1 MAPVSAVRPATAPAP
16 RPADEIGR
24 LYGAHHR
31 WLLGWLRARLGCP
44 DQAADLAQDTF
55 VRLLAHRLG
64 AEAGTDGEAHA
75 ATPREPR
82 AYLVTVAGRLV
93 ANHFRRLSLE
103 RAWLDALAT
112 LPEAQL
118 PSAEQHA
125 MARQALHRL
134 DAALAGLPE
143 RARRA
148 FLLSQIEG
156 QDYARIAATLG
167 VTERSVKRY
176 MAQAFEACILAV
188 D

>member
-1 MAPVSAVRPATAPAP
+1 MSAAHPCAAPAL

-24 LYGAHHR
+24 LYGEHHR
-31 WLLGWLRARLGCP
+31 WLLGWLRAKLGCP
-44 DQAADLAQDTF
+44 HQAADLAQDIF
-55 VRLLAHRLG
+55 VRLLVHRLG
-64 AEAGTDGEAHA
+64 SGFGDGSDA
-75 ATPREPR
+75 AAPREPR

-134 DAALAGLPE
+134 DAALAGLSD

-148 FLLSQIEG
+148 FLLSQIDG
-156 QDYARIAATLG
+156 QDYARVAVALG

-176 MAQAFEACILAV
+176 MAQAFEAYILAV
-188 D
+188 E